1 MKEYK
6 NYIAEFLGTF
16 GLVFI
21 GGAAILVN
29 SLTNGTVG
37 LVGIAFA
44 HGLVLMM
51 MIYSLAN
58 ISGAHFNPAVTIAM
72 LINKRIDIKKAAAYI
87 LSQLGGS
94 LVAAFFLKILYPTAT
109 SAMLYGFPTTLQ
121 MTFGIMVEAI
131 LTFFLV
137 FAIYGTAL
145 NKKAPSGFF
154 GLVIGSTIVLD
165 ILVGG
170 TQTGAAM
177 NPART
182 FGPAVFGGFLNN
194 QPIYWIG
201 PIIGAVVAS
210 LLCEYLHKE

>member
-6 NYIAEFLGTF
+6 SYVAEFLGTF

-21 GGAAILVN
+21 GAGAVLIN
-29 SLTNGTVG
+29 SLTSGAVG

-44 HGLVLMM
+44 HGLVLMS

-72 LINKRIDIKKAAAYI
+72 AVNKKIEPLKALFYI
-87 LSQLGGS
+87 ISQLAGS
-94 LVAAFFLKILYPTAT
+94 VVAVFFLRLLYPAAT
-109 SAMLYGFPTTLQ
+109 SAALYGFPVALDLG
-121 MTFGIMVEAI
+121 FGILVEAI

-137 FAIYGTAL
+137 FSIYGVVV

-154 GLVIGSTIVLD
+154 GLVIGSTIVFD

-170 TQTGAAM
+170 SQTGGAM
-177 NPART
+177 NPARA
-182 FGPAVFGGFLNN
+182 FGPALFSGLINN

-201 PIIGAVVAS
+201 PIIGAIVAS
-210 LLCEYLHKE
+210 VLCEYLHKD